1 MASRV
6 AAAPAA
12 WFARARQRA
21 FRREPADTVA
31 VVLRHSR
38 IYILPTRRG
47 LAAIGTLAT
56 MLLTSLNYGMSLGF
70 VVTFLLT
77 GMVGAA
83 LLHTFR
89 NLAGIEIRP
98 LAASETFA
106 GSRVTF
112 TLSLD
117 GRGTARSAITLA
129 AREGASAVHELPA
142 DGREVATLEIGPVR
156 RGVVPLGRVTL
167 WSDFPLGLWRGWA
180 YVHFPLAGLAYP
192 EPEIGAP
199 PLPPATV
206 GSDLG
211 AIGGSDDAELAGL
224 REYQVGDPLQRVAW
238 KAVARGGGWY
248 TKQFDGAGGGGPVLL
263 DWFALPGHLATE
275 ARLSRLSAWAVA
287 GERAARRY
295 ALRLPDVL
303 LPPGQGREHRRA
315 VLAALALYDSDG
327 A

>member
-12 WFARARQRA
+12 WLARARERA
-21 FRREPADTVA
+21 FRREPADMAA

-47 LAAIGTLAT
+47 LAVIGTLAT
-56 MLLTSLNYGMSLGF
+56 MLLTSLNYGLSLGF
-70 VVTFLLT
+70 IVTFLLA

-98 LAASETFA
+98 LAAAETFA
-106 GSRVTF
+106 GSRVAF
-112 TLSLD
+112 TLALD
-117 GRGTARSAITLA
+117 GRATARSAIVLV
-129 AREGASAVHELPA
+129 AREGAAVEQDLPV

-156 RGVVPLGRVTL
+156 RGLVPLGRVTL
-167 WSDFPLGLWRGWA
+167 RSDFPLGLWRGWA
-180 YVHFPLAGLAYP
+180 YAHFPLTGLAYP

-199 PLPPATV
+199 PLPPAHS
-206 GSDLG
+206 GPDLG
-211 AIGGSDDAELAGL
+211 AGGGSDDAELAGL
-224 REYQVGDPLQRVAW
+224 RDYQVGDPLQRVAW

-248 TKQFDGAGGGGPVLL
+248 TKQFEGAGGGGPVLL
-263 DWFALPGHLATE
+263 DWFALPGDLGTE
-275 ARLSRLSAWAVA
+275 ARLSRLAAWTVA
-287 GERAARRY
+287 CERAARRY
-295 ALRLPDVL
+295 ALRLPDLV

-315 VLAALALYDSDG
+315 VLTALALFDSG
-327 A
+327 MA